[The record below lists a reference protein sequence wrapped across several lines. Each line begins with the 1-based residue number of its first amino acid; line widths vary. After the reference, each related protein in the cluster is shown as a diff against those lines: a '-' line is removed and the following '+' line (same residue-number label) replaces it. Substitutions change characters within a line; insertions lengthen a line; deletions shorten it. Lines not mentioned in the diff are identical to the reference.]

1 MDSKIN
7 KFKKTV
13 EKEQICNN
21 LLNYNQIEFFLPLI
35 GRIKFIYVEKSM
47 VSYYLFC
54 LLLPLL

>member
-21 LLNYNQIEFFLPLI
+21 LLNYNQIKIIFL
-35 GRIKFIYVEKSM
+35 
-47 VSYYLFC
+47 
-54 LLLPLL
+54 